1 MPYGKQRLKEPNQIH
16 SMEEY
21 PTMADTIINI
31 NVPSSQETGQPV
43 VATNAAGQ
51 EAQSNAR
58 RAQFPRGRANQNFD
72 PNNGAD
78 FLDTFMSH
86 YASATGEELE
96 VVPMDQR
103 RASPTRPKTE
113 DKLVSVAQVWSDE
126 APTDAKGEP
135 RYPDYPMLVS
145 AIRLVDNGPK
155 ALTPQSQVR
164 DWVVGQVAKR
174 SGGHQFTNASRQA
187 ILDMDIQPGEDISV
201 STSHRMSF
209 ETVESDGTVVK
220 NNLLVAR
227 SISRME

>member
-1 MPYGKQRLKEPNQIH
+1 
-16 SMEEY
+16 
-21 PTMADTIINI
+21 MADTIINI
-31 NVPSSQETGQPV
+31 NVPSSQEAGQPTV
-43 VATNAAGQ
+43 QTNAVSQDAK
-51 EAQSNAR
+51 SNAR
-58 RAQFPRGRANQNFD
+58 QAQFPRGRANQNFD
-72 PNNGAD
+72 GNNGSA
-78 FLDTFMSH
+78 FLDSLLSH

-96 VVPMDQR
+96 VVPMDER
-103 RASPTRPKTE
+103 RASPTRPKTD
-113 DKLVSVAQVWSDE
+113 DKVVSVAQVWSDA
-126 APTDAKGEP
+126 APMDAKGEA
-135 RYPDYPMLVS
+135 RYPGYPMLVS

-155 ALTPQSQVR
+155 ALTPQSYVR

-187 ILDMDIQPGEDISV
+187 ILDLDIQPGEDISV